1 MKMIINPIETIEIS
15 SNGKIINKEEI
26 MNHTDEMIGKI
37 NLYKSIL
44 ITEVEE
50 IPMMDGE
57 MIMIKEE

>member
-1 MKMIINPIETIEIS
+1 MIINPIETIEIS
-15 SNGKIINKEEI
+15 SNGKIFNKEEI
-26 MNHTDEMIGKI
+26 MIHTDEMIGKI